1 MEKVKKSN
9 QRKKELQLDYNI
21 GLISKFMELHKEITG
36 KKIPEK
42 VFNKFFNV

>member
-1 MEKVKKSN
+1 MKKSK

-21 GLISKFMELHKEITG
+21 ELISKFMDLHKEITG

-42 VFNKFFNV
+42 VFNSFFNV